1 MNELLQKVPS
11 MEGVRKIGIN
21 EGEKFDVAGAHIL
34 WKVRAEDSA
43 YSFTMNELTLAPGES
58 VPVHSHTS
66 AECFY
71 VLSGEAH
78 FFRIIDGQEDWV
90 RATAGEVMLLPPN
103 AMHGFLNRG
112 SATCRLLGISTAAH
126 QLFFD
131 AVARADKETSFA
143 AMPIPEA
150 MGKIGALALRNY
162 MYFPP
167 VAVNPPEEK
176 ER

>member
-1 MNELLQKVPS
+1 MNDLLQKVPS
-11 MEGVRKIGIN
+11 AEGVRKIGVG
-21 EGEKFDVAGAHIL
+21 EGERFDVAGAHIL

-43 YSFTMNELTLAPGES
+43 YAFTVNELTLAPGEN
-58 VPVHSHTS
+58 VPAHSHTS

-78 FFRIIDGQEDWV
+78 FFRVKDGKEDWLRV
-90 RATAGEVMLLPPN
+90 AAGEVVLLPPN
-103 AMHGFLNRG
+103 AMHGFFNLG

-131 AVARADKETSFA
+131 AVARADAESSFA
-143 AMPIPEA
+143 AMPMPEA
-150 MGKIGALALRNY
+150 MGKIGALALENH

-167 VAVNPPEEK
+167 VAVSPPEGK
-176 ER
+176 V